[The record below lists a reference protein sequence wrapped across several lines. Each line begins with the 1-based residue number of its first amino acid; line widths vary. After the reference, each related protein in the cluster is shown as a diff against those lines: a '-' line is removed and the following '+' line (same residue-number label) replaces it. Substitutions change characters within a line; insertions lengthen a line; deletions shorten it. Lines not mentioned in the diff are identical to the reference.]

1 MRHFVIVGILIIV
14 LTFLLIL
21 GLDAANLMPVGAS
34 AQASEIDWMWGLQ
47 EIAMSFLFSLI
58 VVPMV
63 YSLVVFKRRK
73 GDTSDAEHIEG
84 NTRLEIAWTIVPLI
98 LVVAFSVLGAGN
110 LANTIRPSSD
120 AMVVRVRGFQWA
132 WTFDYP
138 EYGFSSTEM
147 YVPVN
152 RAINLKMESSDVIH
166 SFWVPEFR
174 VKQDVVPGR
183 VTELRF
189 TPILEGD
196 YKVRCAELCGTAH
209 YRMEQP
215 VVVVDDAAFAAWVEE
230 QKLIAAEAAETPE
243 GRGQL
248 LAQNNV
254 CGACHSINGA
264 AGIGPTW
271 LGLFGREEEMEDGTV
286 IVVDDA
292 YLTESIKDPKA
303 KIVHGFPPTMPVFP
317 LTDEEI
323 DDIIAYIKTL
333 R

>member
-21 GLDAANLMPVGAS
+21 GLDAANLMPVEAS
-34 AQASEIDWMWGLQ
+34 AQASEIDWMWKLQ

-58 VVPMV
+58 VAPMV
-63 YSLVVFKRRK
+63 YSLVVFKRPK
-73 GDTSDAEHIEG
+73 GDTSDAQHIEG
-84 NTRLEIAWTIVPLI
+84 NTRLEITWTIVPLI

-110 LANTIRPSSD
+110 LANTIRPSSNEL
-120 AMVVRVRGFQWA
+120 VVKVSAFQWG
-132 WTFDYP
+132 WKFDYP
-138 EYGFSSTEM
+138 SYGISSTEM

-152 RAINLKMESSDVIH
+152 QALDLKMESSDVIH

-183 VTELRF
+183 VTELHI

-209 YRMEQP
+209 YKMEQP

-230 QKLIAAEAAETPE
+230 RKQEAAELSATPE
-243 GRGQL
+243 GHGQL
-248 LAQNNV
+248 LVQNNV
-254 CGACHSINGA
+254 CGACHSINGS

-271 LGLFGREEEMEDGTV
+271 LGLFGRNEEMEDGTI
-286 IVVDDA
+286 IVVDEA
-292 YLTESIKDPKA
+292 YLHESIKTPKA
-303 KIVHGFPPTMPVFP
+303 KIVKGFPPTMPVFP

-333 R
+333 K

>member
-1 MRHFVIVGILIIV
+1 MRHFVIVGILIAAA
-14 LTFLLIL
+14 TALLIL
-21 GLDAANLMPVGAS
+21 GLGAANLMPVPAS
-34 AQASEIDWMWGLQ
+34 TQAKEIDGMWRLQ

-63 YSLVVFKRRK
+63 YSLVVFRRRK
-73 GDTSDAEHIEG
+73 GDTEDAEHIEG
-84 NTRLEIAWTIVPLI
+84 NTRLEIAWSVIPLI
-98 LVVAFSVLGAGN
+98 AVVAFSVLGADN
-110 LANTIRPSSD
+110 LAKTIRPSSD

-152 RAINLKMESSDVIH
+152 KAINLKMESSDVIH

-189 TPILEGD
+189 TPVLIGD
-196 YKVRCAELCGTAH
+196 YKVRCAELCGTSH
-209 YRMEQP
+209 YKMEQP

-230 QKLIAAEAAETPE
+230 RKQEAAEAQATPE
-243 GRGQL
+243 GHGQFL
-248 LAQNNV
+248 VQSNV

-264 AGIGPTW
+264 PGIGPTW
-271 LGLFGREEEMEDGTV
+271 RGLFGEEVELEDGTIV
-286 IVVDDA
+286 IADEA
-292 YLTESIKDPKA
+292 YLTESIKNPKA
-303 KIVHGFPPTMPVFP
+303 QIVKGFPPTMPVFP
-317 LTDEEI
+317 FTDVEI
-323 DDIIAYIKTL
+323 EHIVAYIKTL
-333 R
+333 K